1 MAIRRYSRTN
11 RLSLG
16 VRYGTSDTI
25 LKIRQGVS
33 LGTIP
38 YRTLVIAQEQR
49 LDTVAGRELND
60 ATLWWIIAAMSDIG
74 WAPQVPPGTI
84 LRVPTSLATVAQ
96 ALAV

>member
-1 MAIRRYSRTN
+1 MAIRRYSRTS

-16 VRYGTSDTI
+16 ARYGTSDTI
-25 LKIRQGVS
+25 VKIRQGVA

-38 YRTLVIAQEQR
+38 YKTIVIAQGQR

-84 LRVPTSLATVAQ
+84 LRVPTSLASVAQ